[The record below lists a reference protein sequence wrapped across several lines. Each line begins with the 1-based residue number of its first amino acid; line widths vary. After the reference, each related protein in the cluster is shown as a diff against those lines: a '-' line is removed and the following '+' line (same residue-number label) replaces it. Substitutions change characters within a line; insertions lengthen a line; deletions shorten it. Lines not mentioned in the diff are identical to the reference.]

1 MKNLELCNGWVLMIQ
16 PPVQVLMQTDALNK
30 GWRGG
35 GATCNGISICGKSSV
50 QEMRSHINVL
60 ELSAIK
66 VAILTFTK
74 KSTFKSLDSQV
85 DNLMALT
92 YLPKMRGLKIL
103 N

>member
-30 GWRGG
+30 GW
-35 GATCNGISICGKSSV
+35 GATCNGISICGKWSV

-85 DNLMALT
+85 DNLIALT